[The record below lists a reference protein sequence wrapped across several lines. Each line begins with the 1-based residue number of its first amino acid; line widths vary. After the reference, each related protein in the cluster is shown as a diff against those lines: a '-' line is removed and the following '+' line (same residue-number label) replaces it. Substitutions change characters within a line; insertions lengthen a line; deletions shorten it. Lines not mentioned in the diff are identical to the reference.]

1 MKRIIFLFLSI
12 ISVFSI
18 PDNCNKLWTETYNNQ
33 ETSMYLCK
41 QNITI
46 TTTQIPTTTTE
57 KPTTTSSTPTGD
69 DIPAWLYELL
79 QSQGWEPPSNI
90 VTSTIKSTT
99 QSPTTTIK
107 STTQSPTTTIKSTT
121 QPPTTTIKST
131 TQPPTT
137 TIKSTTQ
144 SPTTTIK
151 STTQPTPTTI
161 SPTQNPT
168 KSYDIKNNSI
178 NIAKDLKSELKQEE
192 IIKRDNMVIIILG
205 ITCGALMVIV
215 GCLLIKYKCK
225 LNKKEPISPGNVK
238 LKIDEKHDIENGIKP
253 QKMATLEPFKGKDLD
268 ILRKQSFDKKN
279 KKNSTNKDPINILK
293 PKLPTPPN
301 IPPPKINTQQRIPP
315 DLSDA
320 KHRFKKVAS
329 RLNNKNRNSWK
340 MPEKNISHNKH
351 LPPIQHNV
359 NTKKQMNI
367 KEIPKNDNLNI
378 PTMHADITI
387 DKKDKHMEFLLK
399 N

>member
-1 MKRIIFLFLSI
+1 M
-12 ISVFSI
+12 

-46 TTTQIPTTTTE
+46 TTTQIPTTTTTTE

-69 DIPAWLYELL
+69 DIPPWLYDLL

-90 VTSTIKSTT
+90 VTTTQPPTTTVKSTT
-99 QSPTTTIK
+99 QSPTTTVKSTTQPPTTTVK
-107 STTQSPTTTIKSTT
+107 STTQSPTTTVKSTT
-121 QPPTTTIKST
+121 QPPTTTVKST
-131 TQPPTT
+131 TQ
-137 TIKSTTQ
+137 Q
-144 SPTTTIK
+144 S
-151 STTQPTPTTI
+151 TTI
-161 SPTQNPT
+161 SPTQIPT

-192 IIKRDNMVIIILG
+192 IIKRDNMIIIILG
-205 ITCGALMVIV
+205 ITCGTLMVIV

-238 LKIDEKHDIENGIKP
+238 LKIDDKPDIENGIKP
-253 QKMATLEPFKGKDLD
+253 QKMTTLEPFKGKDLD
-268 ILRKQSFDKKN
+268 ILRKQSFDRKN
-279 KKNSTNKDPINILK
+279 KKNLTNKDPINILK

-301 IPPPKINTQQRIPP
+301 IPPPQINTQQRTPP
-315 DLSDA
+315 DLSHA

-340 MPEKNISHNKH
+340 IPEKNISHNKH
-351 LPPIQHNV
+351 LPPIPLNV
-359 NTKKQMNI
+359 NTNKKMNI
-367 KEIPKNDNLNI
+367 KEIPKNDNPNI

-387 DKKDKHMEFLLK
+387 DQKDKHMEFLLK